1 MTAKRRSS
9 NVPGQ
14 YLGYSLQTT
23 RALVL
28 LLSAAPGSFVSVEVL
43 DDVAVA
49 SSSGSSKLVQTKS
62 VSSRANPIADR
73 SPELWKTLANW
84 VRGVRAGDID
94 LAHTDLEI
102 FVSKTRAGALARLF
116 DAATDQGEAEAALN
130 AAEKVLENAPGTR
143 RSARR
148 KSPDTLQPHVEEVF
162 SDRTTAAAV
171 VARVRLAF
179 GSGSSGHD
187 VVASLR
193 SKLISEPMLDL
204 VAKQMLGWVKQSLD
218 DLIEQGRPAVIST
231 DRFNVE
237 LGAFVRRVDRAEILN
252 CFAPPPTQEAVDL
265 ELKDRVYVQ
274 QLDLIGVDF
283 DTKLAA
289 ARDYLR
295 ASVNRSVWA
304 SKGLVHRAG
313 FDEFEEKL
321 ARTWRAKRDVLR
333 VTATNHSPEQQGL
346 LLYSECSQVDVPLEG
361 RPLPSHFVPGC
372 YHAMAETLDV
382 GWHPDYKR
390 QVSSRPTEGGGPKED
405 EA

>member
-1 MTAKRRSS
+1 M
-9 NVPGQ
+9 
-14 YLGYSLQTT
+14 
-23 RALVL
+23 L
-28 LLSAAPGSFVSVEVL
+28 LLSAGPGTFVSVEVL

-49 SSSGSSKLVQTKS
+49 SSSGASTLVQTKS
-62 VSSRANPIADR
+62 VGSRTNPIADR

-94 LAHTDLEI
+94 LAHTDFEI
-102 FVSKTRAGALARLF
+102 FVSTTRPGALAHSF
-116 DAATDQGEAEAALN
+116 DAATDLEAAAAALN
-130 AAEKVLENAPGTR
+130 AAEKVLDNAPGSR
-143 RSARR
+143 RTARS
-148 KSPDTLQPHVEEVF
+148 KSPDALQPHLAEVF
-162 SDRTTAAAV
+162 GDRTTAASV
-171 VARVRLAF
+171 IARVHLKF
-179 GSGSSGHD
+179 GSGSSGQD
-187 VVASLR
+187 VAASLR
-193 SKLISEPMLDL
+193 SKLISEPMLGL

-218 DLIEQGRPAVIST
+218 DLIEKGRPAVIST

-252 CFAPPPTQEAVDL
+252 CFAPPPTQEDVDL
-265 ELKDRVYVQ
+265 ELRDRVYVQ
-274 QLDLIGVDF
+274 QLDLIEVDF

-313 FDEFEEKL
+313 FDEFEERL

-390 QVSSRPTEGGGPKED
+390 HVSNRRTEAGGPKED
-405 EA
+405 GA

>member
-9 NVPGQ
+9 HVPGQ

-23 RALVL
+23 RALVR

-49 SSSGSSKLVQTKS
+49 GSGGDSKLIQTKS
-62 VSSRANPIADR
+62 VGLRTNPIADR

-84 VRGVRAGDID
+84 TRGVRDGAIDITQ
-94 LAHTDLEI
+94 TDFEI
-102 FVSKTRAGALARLF
+102 FVSKKRSGAVAHSF
-116 DAATDQGEAEAALN
+116 SAATDPASAAAALD
-130 AAEKVLENAPGTR
+130 AAEKLLANAPG
-143 RSARR
+143 ARR
-148 KSPDTLQPHVEEVF
+148 NTRGQPMPALQPHVAEVF
-162 SDRTTAAAV
+162 GAKTIAASV
-171 VARVRLAF
+171 IARMHLEF
-179 GSGSSGHD
+179 GSGRSSQD
-187 VVASLR
+187 IVASLR
-193 SKLISEPMLDL
+193 SKVISEPMLDL
-204 VAKQMLGWVKQSLD
+204 VAKQMLGWVKQSID

-231 DRFNVE
+231 DNFNVE
-237 LGAFVRRVDRAEILN
+237 LGSFVRRVDRAEILN
-252 CFAPPPTQEAVDL
+252 CFAPPPTQEAVDG
-265 ELKDRVYVQ
+265 ELKGRVYVQ
-274 QLDLIGVDF
+274 QLELIGVDF

-295 ASVNRSVWA
+295 ASVNRSIWA

-333 VTATNHSPEQQGL
+333 VTASTHSPESQGL
-346 LLYSECSQVDVPLEG
+346 LLFSECSQVDVPLEG

-390 QVSSRPTEGGGPKED
+390 HISTERGGPKE
-405 EA
+405 EGA